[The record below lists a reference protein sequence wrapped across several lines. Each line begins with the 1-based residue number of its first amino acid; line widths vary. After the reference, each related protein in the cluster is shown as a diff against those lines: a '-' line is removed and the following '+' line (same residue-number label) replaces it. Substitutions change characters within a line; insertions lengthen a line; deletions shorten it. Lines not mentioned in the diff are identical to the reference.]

1 MTPCNVIHFNQIG
14 ICQGAGFLSEF
25 ARLERFGAQVRQ
37 IWGVGSGRGR
47 FSMSRV

>member
-25 ARLERFGAQVRQ
+25 ARLERFGAQPHRLDRF
-37 IWGVGSGRGR
+37 GGSDRVGAD
-47 FSMSRV
+47 FQ